1 MRIYNWKPP
10 DQPSAVRYPLKKWL
24 LIKYLLVSII
34 SESESRA
41 ARLHP
46 ASSGT
51 WAAANSK
58 HHHGIYSGIISR
70 QHCTDLG
77 GNQSCCQSQREMRE
91 VWIWVYA
98 PLQNKISNVLNAAP
112 THQHP
117 MAQHGATRARHR
129 KWDGIRVML
138 PAECCPVVLQKVP
151 SEGS

>member
-1 MRIYNWKPP
+1 MCVHNWQPP
-10 DQPSAVRYPLKKWL
+10 DQPSAARYPLKKWL

-41 ARLHP
+41 ARRQAP

-58 HHHGIYSGIISR
+58 HDHGIYSGIISR
-70 QHCTDLG
+70 QYCTDLG

-117 MAQHGATRARHR
+117 MAGMIVTGHSTEPLEPGTGSGMVFVSCCLLSAAQ
-129 KWDGIRVML
+129 
-138 PAECCPVVLQKVP
+138 PA
-151 SEGS
+151 